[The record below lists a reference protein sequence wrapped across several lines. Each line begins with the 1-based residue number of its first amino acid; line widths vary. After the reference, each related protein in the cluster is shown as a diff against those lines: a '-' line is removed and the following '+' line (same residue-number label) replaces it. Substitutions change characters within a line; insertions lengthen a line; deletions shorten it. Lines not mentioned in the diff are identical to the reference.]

1 MSLILLRPTNKQKP
15 ESQAGE
21 LYWPLSTLAAITGAP
36 EYNLK
41 TYWFPIAAMIPAT
54 KKSHI
59 AALATGATEVGSFEP
74 VREYGNYDYFMYMY
88 DITSPD
94 ANRREVARQLGNIH
108 PGDGFNFRGG
118 GIIQLTGRG
127 NYRRYGNRFGIPL
140 EIDPNLIL
148 NPDVNAAV
156 FSAFMADHNS
166 FVLAEQ
172 NNWPAVRRSVNGGLN
187 GYDKFIRIVNQL
199 SVS

>member
-15 ESQAGE
+15 ESQVGE
-21 LYWPLSTLAAITGAP
+21 LYWSLSTLAAITGAP

-74 VREYGNYDYFMYMY
+74 INEYGDYAYFMYMY

-94 ANRREVARQLGNIH
+94 PNRREVARQLGNIYA
-108 PGDGFNFRGG
+108 GDGNTYHGR
-118 GIIQLTGRG
+118 GIIQLTGRA
-127 NYRRYGNRFGIPL
+127 NYRRYGQRFGIPL
-140 EIDPNLIL
+140 EDNPNLAL
-148 NPDVNAAV
+148 DANVSAMV

-187 GYDKFIRIVNQL
+187 GYDKFINIVNQL
-199 SVS
+199 SSV